1 MSNNNENIE
10 MQTFQIYSDD
20 EADAKA
26 QEAVTKND
34 QKAAKNAKKS
44 SSSATG
50 SSDTVKGIAFGVGI
64 AVIFVL
70 LDMFVL
76 SK

>member
-34 QKAAKNAKKS
+34 QKAAK
-44 SSSATG
+44 SSAKSKSGGG

-64 AVIFVL
+64 AIVFVL